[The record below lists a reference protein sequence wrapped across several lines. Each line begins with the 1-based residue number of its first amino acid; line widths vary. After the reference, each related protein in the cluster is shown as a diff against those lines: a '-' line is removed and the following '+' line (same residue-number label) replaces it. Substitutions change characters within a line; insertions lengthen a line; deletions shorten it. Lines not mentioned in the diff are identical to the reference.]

1 MKIKKFICCLI
12 SVIFFT
18 GYAFADEF
26 LDECLKISKSRDLK
40 LSVAEDQISLAQTRL
55 NSSIRS
61 YFPQVVLQSKF
72 SKGSTALQS
81 AGSSSGNYSKEEYN
95 SEEYGVKVVQP
106 IYEGGGTR
114 ATRKYNSL
122 MLESAKY
129 NYTKTKEELFSKV
142 KLAYYE
148 YLTSKMEYVA
158 LSKAFEK
165 VEKLFLK
172 TRLEYKARA
181 ISELDLSEAKNFR
194 DKVNNL
200 LVSSRFKLEFAT
212 KKLIETVGV
221 ISLEDIPAVVSDELP
236 DDIQE
241 ISFTLNDC
249 LSFVQINN
257 LEVKI
262 AKSQIQMAEAK
273 IKINRA
279 KIHPKL
285 SVEGFYGKSG
295 EAYVTHPL
303 ELTTSW
309 NVAAKVS
316 WGLWGNSLNASA
328 STERTDPTEIVDS
341 SKRVETT
348 DFNFQLG
355 ILDDFQY
362 FVDAKESD
370 VGKKQTTAEL
380 VELLRNSRIAVEKA
394 YNEYRDSLNEAK
406 VLRDEIKLKERKL
419 ALMQKRNDL
428 YEVQTVNLMEESW
441 KYAETIS
448 SFAKQLYTNHAS
460 VTELEKLTLM
470 NLR

>member
-1 MKIKKFICCLI
+1 MNIKKFICCLSSI
-12 SVIFFT
+12 IFF
-18 GYAFADEF
+18 ANFVFADEF

-40 LSVAEDQISLAQTRL
+40 LSVAEEQIALAQTRL
-55 NSSIRS
+55 NSSVRS
-61 YFPQVVLQSKF
+61 FFPQITLQSKF

-81 AGSSSGNYSKEEYN
+81 VGTGGNYSKEEYN
-95 SEEYGVKVVQP
+95 SEEYGVRAVQP

-114 ATRKYNSL
+114 ATHKYNSL

-148 YLTSKMEYVA
+148 YLTLKMEYVA
-158 LSKAFEK
+158 LHKAFEK

-181 ISELDLSEAKNFR
+181 ISDLDLTEAKNFR

-200 LVSSRFKLEFAT
+200 LTSSKINLEFAT

-241 ISFTLNDC
+241 ISFTLDDC
-249 LSFVQINN
+249 ISFVQINN

-262 AKSQIQMAEAK
+262 AKSQIEMAEAK

-285 SVEGFYGKSG
+285 YIEGFYGKSG

-316 WGLWGNSLNASA
+316 WGLWGNSFNGSA
-328 STERTDPTEIVDS
+328 STDRTDPTEIVDS
-341 SKRVETT
+341 SRRVETT
-348 DFNFQLG
+348 EFNFQLG

-380 VELLRNSRIAVEKA
+380 IDLLKNSRLSVEKA
-394 YNEYRDSLNEAK
+394 YNEYRVSLNEAK

-428 YEVQTVNLMEESW
+428 YEVQTVSLMEESW

-448 SFAKQLYTNHAS
+448 SFAKQLYTNYS
-460 VTELEKLTLM
+460 SITELEKLTLM